1 MPESER
7 AGVGNGHAGQ
17 LNAAL
22 ARAAAHCHTQYLGR
36 GPSKALAF
44 FRHDVVVILMYGGL
58 TTAEHSLVDAG
69 SGVAVQE
76 MRRKLQGAM
85 RQSVTG
91 EVERLTGS
99 KVTAFMH
106 DTHMAPDMAAQIF
119 VLDQPVSTVP
129 SA

>member
-1 MPESER
+1 MPDSER
-7 AGVGNGHAGQ
+7 AGDGRAGR

-22 ARAAAHCHTQYLGR
+22 ARAAAHCHTEYLGR

-58 TTAEHSLVDAG
+58 TKAEHSLVETGNA
-69 SGVAVQE
+69 VAVQD
-76 MRRKLQGAM
+76 MRRQLEGAM

-91 EVERLTGS
+91 EVERLTGCG
-99 KVTAFMH
+99 VTAFMH
-106 DTHMAPDMAAQIF
+106 DTHISPDMAAQIF
-119 VLDQPVSTVP
+119 VLDRPIPMVP